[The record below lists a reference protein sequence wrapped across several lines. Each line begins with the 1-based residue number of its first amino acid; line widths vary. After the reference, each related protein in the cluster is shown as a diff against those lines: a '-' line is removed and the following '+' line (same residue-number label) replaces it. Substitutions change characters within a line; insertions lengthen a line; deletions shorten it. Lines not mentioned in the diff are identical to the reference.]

1 MCIQSHAPSLFS
13 RANMVLQLFFFFFFK
28 QIFVSMQFQKKGLK
42 IELVLKTS
50 FSMFFIFQ
58 KN

>member
-1 MCIQSHAPSLFS
+1 
-13 RANMVLQLFFFFFFK
+13 MVLQLFFFFFFK

-50 FSMFFIFQ
+50 FSIFLFFKKIR
-58 KN
+58 KMH